1 METIADGKV
10 IIEIDAESKGF
21 EKGLDSVKQTASQ
34 LAGKELKSVE
44 TAASAI
50 SDALKD
56 TASAASEAGRI
67 CESSLGGAESVLKD
81 NAAAASAV
89 ADAVQDIASEAGSA
103 GSALSDSLSDSA
115 SAAKSAAD
123 ATEDAA
129 DAIDEHTDSTEENTE
144 STKDNTRSR
153 EDNRDS
159 TEKESSSTEK
169 NTRST
174 EENTKAK
181 EMATKAIKTVV
192 KAAAALGSAM
202 AAGAA
207 AAIAAGSAYETAFAK
222 TETIMDT
229 NVVSAQAMSAAII
242 DLSNDT
248 GAAARELS
256 GSVYD
261 AISATGDTAHAVSLV
276 ADASKLATAGFA
288 EQGDALGVLTTI
300 MNSYGMEA
308 DQAQAISDSLIQTQ
322 NLGVTTVGQLSKSM
336 GKAIATASA
345 YSIDLYNLESAYVSL
360 TKAGIS
366 TEESTTYLSSMFNEL
381 GDSGSQV
388 AKIIREK
395 TGKSFGQLMK
405 DGASLGDVLDILLVS
420 VNGDKEALANLW
432 GSAEAGK
439 ASMAIAGQG
448 VDTFNSNLE
457 NLRNS
462 TGTTEKAYE
471 TMTKTLSYQTDL
483 LKTRITNLGTAVYSY
498 FDDSL
503 TAGVSSLSD
512 AFLALS
518 DSVTDGELSDEMEQ
532 IGAGFADLIQSGAEL
547 AADVLPDVING
558 MAFLV
563 EHGDTVVTMLGG
575 AVAAYGAY
583 QAAAV
588 IATIA
593 TKGFTGALALN
604 PYGAAVAG
612 IVLTGTALYSLF
624 NEAQAVDPEIRA
636 LNDSVEDGAKVT
648 EALAGNINDIE
659 AKYTSF
665 RNEVDA
671 NRQANESLIESVV
684 SLVAA
689 YDGSASSAYEIQS
702 IVDQLNESIPW
713 LNLQFDEQA
722 GVLSKTEEEM
732 EALNE
737 QYEAQQ
743 KFDAAIQKRTDAEKN
758 YAAAVDDLTEKENTL
773 AAAKKKLKEYEHQ
786 YMDSLGNI
794 SGPIDDYVHLQ
805 DAVDDAADAVDRA
818 TQNVEVSGRALGRA
832 QNDVSVYSSK
842 FDSASAAVDAFASST
857 EDSTDPID
865 AQAQAANEATSAIWD
880 IASAAVDAKY
890 SGDDLRGT
898 YEELS
903 SQLDSLRENGDATAI
918 MLAEQKLAEL
928 ELMATNQE
936 LAQSYSGYVTAA
948 DNAGI
953 SISTLSG
960 WLIDNGLTAEEWGSR
975 VDGATDGVINSFAE
989 LDTSLDMDLK
999 TMAANLES
1007 NIAAYGNWNSNIQ
1020 TLMAAA
1026 VATGNQ
1032 SAVDFVM
1039 YMENMGIG
1047 AADQVQAMVDNIDW
1061 TMATFPPLMS
1071 DAANAGMTEVY
1082 NEVEGSKT
1090 NVADAT
1096 TDVMQEGVVGVIEN
1110 TDTTSAALGIGD
1122 DIASGIQSQAGE
1134 VESAAQGLV
1143 DAVNSTMSDAGGE
1156 FKSSGT
1162 FAAKEIRTGLLNQKS
1177 SVTTAAKT
1185 LATAVTTAWS
1195 GASSQFKRSGSD
1207 AGTQIKIGLL
1217 LQKSSITTA
1226 AQAGAD
1232 SVNAI
1237 WTNYAGR
1244 FRSSGSTASQAL
1256 AGGISGGRG
1265 SVTSAASAVAYGA
1278 LSAAQIGGWYDVGY
1292 NMSAGIASGVRGGS
1306 YLITSAARSAAYA
1319 ALSSAKAALAIHSPS
1334 RVFEE
1339 QVGQMIPTGIAIGI
1353 QDETQTLTKSMET
1366 ATDALLDKARAAVRP
1381 TVDNVATSYVTNNT
1395 VYNNGGG
1402 GSGTIVIETPVYLD
1416 GREVARGTAKYTG
1429 RRMAYLEGL

>member
-81 NAAAASAV
+81 TASAATAAAE
-89 ADAVQDIASEAGSA
+89 AVQDVSEEAGSTEIATLEREISDTNTAIKKETDELQSLNGTLELTEEKWVSA
-103 GSALSDSLSDSA
+103 GASVSGFGEKLSSIGSTLTKSITAPVIAAGTAAVKFASDYEENLNKVDVSFKDSAEEVKAWAKTATQQFGMSESAALEATSLFGDMGTSMGLTTKEAANMSTELAGLAGDLSSFKNIDIEQAMNALKGVFTGETESLKTLGVVMTETNLKAFADDMGLVYDSMSQAEQVTLRYKYVLSQTKNAQGDYARTSDGTANSIRTLKAEASNLAAAFGEELLPEITPLIQKATELVRRFGELDEGTKQNIIQAGLFAAATGPVFTGVGKVTEGVGFAIEKVGTFSNALSGGGGLASALTTTLGIGGAAGLAIAGVATLTAVGVGLGTAIYNATDPVVQIKKHLENLAEAQEHLSDAENITELCTRYEELRAKTADTSLSSEELSAVQAELAEVRAALNDATNGAISAEGGYDDALDETVGIQKELAEAEKNRANQEIYTQLVKGANDYQKSLQKQKDKQYEISIAEERVERGTERLSAAVEQYSAEMSA
-115 SAAKSAAD
+115 SGKATFSTKLEMDDAATCANGARKSYDALVAELSEMQAATTEYEQSLISLVQDGFLSAAD
-123 ATEDAA
+123 AS
-129 DAIDEHTDSTEENTE
+129 AI
-144 STKDNTRSR
+144 
-153 EDNRDS
+153 
-159 TEKESSSTEK
+159 
-169 NTRST
+169 
-174 EENTKAK
+174 
-181 EMATKAIKTVV
+181 
-192 KAAAALGSAM
+192 LG
-202 AAGAA
+202 
-207 AAIAAGSAYETAFAK
+207 
-222 TETIMDT
+222 
-229 NVVSAQAMSAAII
+229 
-242 DLSNDT
+242 
-248 GAAARELS
+248 
-256 GSVYD
+256 
-261 AISATGDTAHAVSLV
+261 IS
-276 ADASKLATAGFA
+276 
-288 EQGDALGVLTTI
+288 EDALGRR
-300 MNSYGMEA
+300 M
-308 DQAQAISDSLIQTQ
+308 
-322 NLGVTTVGQLSKSM
+322 
-336 GKAIATASA
+336 
-345 YSIDLYNLESAYVSL
+345 
-360 TKAGIS
+360 
-366 TEESTTYLSSMFNEL
+366 TTYWNETH
-381 GDSGSQV
+381 Q
-388 AKIIREK
+388 
-395 TGKSFGQLMK
+395 
-405 DGASLGDVLDILLVS
+405 AS
-420 VNGDKEALANLW
+420 
-432 GSAEAGK
+432 
-439 ASMAIAGQG
+439 
-448 VDTFNSNLE
+448 
-457 NLRNS
+457 
-462 TGTTEKAYE
+462 
-471 TMTKTLSYQTDL
+471 
-483 LKTRITNLGTAVYSY
+483 TRT
-498 FDDSL
+498 
-503 TAGVSSLSD
+503 
-512 AFLALS
+512 
-518 DSVTDGELSDEMEQ
+518 Q
-532 IGAGFADLIQSGAEL
+532 
-547 AADVLPDVING
+547 
-558 MAFLV
+558 
-563 EHGDTVVTMLGG
+563 
-575 AVAAYGAY
+575 
-583 QAAAV
+583 
-588 IATIA
+588 
-593 TKGFTGALALN
+593 
-604 PYGAAVAG
+604 
-612 IVLTGTALYSLF
+612 
-624 NEAQAVDPEIRA
+624 
-636 LNDSVEDGAKVT
+636 
-648 EALAGNINDIE
+648 ALAGEHLE
-659 AKYTSF
+659 AAK
-665 RNEVDA
+665 
-671 NRQANESLIESVV
+671 
-684 SLVAA
+684 AA
-689 YDGSASSAYEIQS
+689 Q
-702 IVDQLNESIPW
+702 
-713 LNLQFDEQA
+713 EQA
-722 GVLSKTEEEM
+722 
-732 EALNE
+732 
-737 QYEAQQ
+737 
-743 KFDAAIQKRTDAEKN
+743 DAE
-758 YAAAVDDLTEKENTL
+758 
-773 AAAKKKLKEYEHQ
+773 
-786 YMDSLGNI
+786 S
-794 SGPIDDYVHLQ
+794 
-805 DAVDDAADAVDRA
+805 
-818 TQNVEVSGRALGRA
+818 
-832 QNDVSVYSSK
+832 
-842 FDSASAAVDAFASST
+842 
-857 EDSTDPID
+857 
-865 AQAQAANEATSAIWD
+865 EATSAIWD
-880 IASAAVDAKY
+880 IASAAVDAKC
-890 SGDDLRGT
+890 SGDDLRGA

-989 LDTSLDMDLK
+989 LDTSLDMDLT

-1032 SAVDFVM
+1032 SAVDFVT

-1143 DAVNSTMSDAGGE
+1143 DAVNSTMSDAGSQ

-1162 FAAKEIRTGLLNQKS
+1162 SAANEIRAGLLSQKS

-1195 GASSQFKRSGSD
+1195 GTSGQFKQSGSN

-1237 WTNYAGR
+1237 WANYAGL
-1244 FRSSGSTASQAL
+1244 FRSSGSAASQAL

-1265 SVTSAASAVAYGA
+1265 SVTSAAYAVAYGA

-1292 NMSAGIASGVRGGS
+1292 NMSAGIAWGVRGGS

-1319 ALSSAKAALAIHSPS
+1319 ALYSAKAALGIHSPS

-1353 QDETQTLTKSMET
+1353 QDETQTLTKSMDN
-1366 ATDALLDKARAAVRP
+1366 ATDALLEKARAAVRP
-1381 TVDNVATSYVTNNT
+1381 AVDNVATSYVTNNT
-1395 VYNNGGG
+1395 VYNNGGS